1 MYSDIPGRVPEGHSV
16 GLWFRIIDNCG
27 KSLGGAKMLLIVVSN
42 PYALVQTM
50 LKYYSLKLS
59 LEKTEEWKTPLVTI
73 VTS

>member
-1 MYSDIPGRVPEGHSV
+1 
-16 GLWFRIIDNCG
+16 
-27 KSLGGAKMLLIVVSN
+27 MLLIVVSN
-42 PYALVQTM
+42 PYPLVQTM